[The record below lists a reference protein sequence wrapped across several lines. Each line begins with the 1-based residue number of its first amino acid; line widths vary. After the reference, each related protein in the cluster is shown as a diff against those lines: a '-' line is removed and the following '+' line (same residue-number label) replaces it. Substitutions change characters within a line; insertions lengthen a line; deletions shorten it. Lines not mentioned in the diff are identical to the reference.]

1 MTKRE
6 SVILLHGLA
15 RSSRCMNRLENTL
28 QQAGYHIVNLN
39 YPSTSGSIES
49 LSDTVI
55 TNALAKTEPSQSVH
69 FVTHSLGG
77 ILLRYFLTHNEIDR
91 LGRVV
96 MLAPPNRGSQIV
108 EWLQHYWLF
117 QRLLGPAA
125 LQLGTAADSLVNQL
139 PPAPCELGI
148 IAGSRAVNVLFSP
161 FLPKPNDGTVSVENT
176 KLAGMR
182 DHITLPT
189 THPLI
194 MRNKQV
200 IKQVLA
206 FLKSGQFSH

>member
-1 MTKRE
+1 M
-6 SVILLHGLA
+6 LHGLA
-15 RSSRCMNRLENTL
+15 RSSSCMSRLEKTL
-28 QQAGYHIVNLN
+28 QQAGYHTVNMN

-49 LSDTVI
+49 LSETLI
-55 TNALAKTEPSQSVH
+55 ANALAQTQQSDTVH

-77 ILLRYFLTHNEIDR
+77 ILLRYFLAHQDIAR

-96 MLAPPNRGSQIV
+96 MLAPPNHGSQLV
-108 EWLQHYWLF
+108 DWLQRYSLF
-117 QRLLGPAA
+117 HRLLGPAA
-125 LQLGTAADSLVNQL
+125 SQLGTAADSIVNTL
-139 PPAPCELGI
+139 PPVSYELGI

-182 DHITLPT
+182 DHITLPA
-189 THPLI
+189 THPFI

-200 IKQVLA
+200 IMQVLV
-206 FLKSGQFSH
+206 FLRSGRFSH

>member
-1 MTKRE
+1 MTRLE

-28 QQAGYHIVNLN
+28 QQAGYHTVNLN

-49 LSDTVI
+49 LSDSVI
-55 TNALAKTEPSQSVH
+55 TSALAQTEPSETVH

-77 ILLRYFLTHNEIDR
+77 ILLRYFLAHHDIAR

-96 MLAPPNRGSQIV
+96 MLAPPNHGSQFV
-108 EWLQHYWLF
+108 DWLQRYSLF
-117 QRLLGPAA
+117 HRLLGPAA
-125 LQLGTAADSLVNQL
+125 SQLGTAADSIVNTL
-139 PPAPCELGI
+139 PPVSYELGI

-182 DHITLPT
+182 DHITLPA

-200 IKQVLA
+200 IKQVLV
-206 FLKSGQFSH
+206 FLRSGRFSH

>member
-15 RSSRCMNRLENTL
+15 RSSHCMSRMENTL
-28 QQAGYHIVNLN
+28 QHGGYHTVNLN

-49 LSDTVI
+49 LSDSVI
-55 TNALAKTEPSQSVH
+55 TEALAQTEPSETVH

-77 ILLRYFLTHNEIDR
+77 ILLRYFLTQNEIAG

-96 MLAPPNRGSQIV
+96 MLAPPNHGSQIV
-108 EWLQHYWLF
+108 EWLQHYRLF

-125 LQLGTAADSLVNQL
+125 SQLGTRPDSLVNQL

-148 IAGSRAVNVLFSP
+148 IAGSRAVNLLFSP

-200 IKQVLA
+200 IQQVLA

>member
-15 RSSRCMNRLENTL
+15 RSSRCMNRLEKIL
-28 QQAGYHIVNLN
+28 QQAGYHTVNLN

-55 TNALAKTEPSQSVH
+55 TNALAHTEPSETVH

-77 ILLRYFLTHNEIDR
+77 ILLRHFLTQNEIDR

-96 MLAPPNRGSQIV
+96 MLAPPNHGSQIV
-108 EWLQHYWLF
+108 EWLQHYRLF

-125 LQLGTAADSLVNQL
+125 SQLGTRPDRLVNQL

>member
-15 RSSRCMNRLENTL
+15 RSSRCMDRLEKAL
-28 QQAGYHIVNLN
+28 QQAGYHTVNID
-39 YPSTSGSIES
+39 YPSTSATVEALSIS
-49 LSDTVI
+49 VI
-55 TNALAKTEPSQSVH
+55 ANALAQTESFDTVH

-77 ILLRYFLTHNEIDR
+77 MLLRYYLTKRHIPA

-96 MLAPPNRGSQIV
+96 MLAPPNQGSQLV
-108 EWLQHYWLF
+108 DWLKRFRLF
-117 QRLLGPAA
+117 HCLLGPAA
-125 LQLGTAADSLVNQL
+125 SQLGTAKDSLVHQL
-139 PPAPCELGI
+139 PSASCELGV
-148 IAGSRAVNVLFSP
+148 IAGNQAVNLLCSP
-161 FLPKPNDGTVSVENT
+161 LLPKPNDGTVSVENT

-182 DHITLPT
+182 DHITLPA

-200 IKQVLA
+200 IQQVLV
-206 FLKSGQFSH
+206 FLRSGHFSH

>member
-15 RSSRCMNRLENTL
+15 RSSRCMSRLEKTL
-28 QQAGYHIVNLN
+28 QQAGYHTVNLN
-39 YPSTSGSIES
+39 YPSSNGSIES
-49 LSDTVI
+49 LSDAVI
-55 TNALAKTEPSQSVH
+55 TNALAQTEPSETVH

-77 ILLRYFLTHNEIDR
+77 ILLRHFLTQNEIVG

-96 MLAPPNRGSQIV
+96 MLAPPNHGSQIV
-108 EWLQHYWLF
+108 EWLQHYRLF

-125 LQLGTAADSLVNQL
+125 SQLGTRPDSLVNQL

>member
-1 MTKRE
+1 MTNRE

-15 RSSRCMNRLENTL
+15 RSSRSMRRLEKTL
-28 QQAGYHIVNLN
+28 QQAGYHTANIN
-39 YPSTSGSIES
+39 YTTTSGSIES
-49 LSDTVI
+49 LSETVI
-55 TNALAKTEPSQSVH
+55 PTALALTEQSDTVH

-77 ILLRYFLTHNEIDR
+77 ILLRYFLTQHEIAG

-96 MLAPPNRGSQIV
+96 MLAPPNRGSQV
-108 EWLQHYWLF
+108 VDWLRHYRLF
-117 QRLLGPAA
+117 QHMLGPAA
-125 LQLGTAADSLVNQL
+125 SQLGTTPDSLVNQL

-148 IAGSRAVNVLFSP
+148 IAGSRAVNLLFSP

-176 KLAGMR
+176 KLADMR
-182 DHITLPT
+182 DHITLPA

-200 IKQVLA
+200 IQQVLA